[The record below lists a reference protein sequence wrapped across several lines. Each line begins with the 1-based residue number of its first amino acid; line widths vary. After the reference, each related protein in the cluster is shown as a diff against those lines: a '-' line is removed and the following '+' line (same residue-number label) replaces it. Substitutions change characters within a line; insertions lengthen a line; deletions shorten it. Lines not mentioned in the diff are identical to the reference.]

1 LLKEPSRKKTY
12 IFLVYVLLVLV
23 TFIAYERLRHNDF
36 VSYDDELY
44 VTKNPHVCGGITRE
58 SIIWVFTTPH
68 GDASYWLPLTWLS
81 HMLDCQLFGLRA
93 PGHHLTSLLFHT
105 VNALLLFWILKSTT
119 GAVWRSVFVAAVF
132 ALHPL
137 RVESV
142 AWVAER
148 KDVLSGFFWML
159 TIAAYILY
167 ASRPG
172 IKRYLPVVLTFCLG
186 LMAKPMVVTLPFV
199 LLLLDYW
206 PLGRFQWKTKGQPED
221 LSQLESA
228 KVTCR
233 RQPLWWLLVEKIP
246 LFILAGASSLLT
258 YIVVQ
263 NLGAHVGY
271 LSLKL
276 RIGNALV
283 SYVGYI
289 VKTFYPV
296 HLAVFYPYRPDVGP
310 LWQLI
315 VCFTIL
321 VVGSAAVIYFGRRRR
336 YLMVGWLW
344 YLGTLVPVI
353 GLVQVG
359 SQAMA
364 DRYSYLSTIGLLI
377 MICWGA
383 AELAKRMRYREIV
396 LAAVM
401 VSAALALAVGTWL
414 QVGYWQNS
422 ITLFEHAVAVT
433 KDNYLA
439 HNNLGVELSR
449 QGKVNKAIEHYAEAV
464 RIWPAGKV
472 ALTNLARL
480 LTRKG
485 RVDEVIGY
493 YREYL
498 QEEPKDH
505 QIHKQLA
512 DALVLQGESI
522 SHGGFGPRYLTR
534 GKLDEAVKHYRQAL
548 RLKRDYFEA
557 HHRLA
562 VVLQKQGKLEAAIR
576 HYREALKLNPED
588 RKVRQALE
596 AALSEQNKLRKQET
610 QGEKD

>member
-1 LLKEPSRKKTY
+1 MLKEPSRKKTY
-12 IFLVYVLLVLV
+12 IFLVYILLALV

-36 VSYDDELY
+36 VSIDDELY
-44 VTKNPHVCGGITRE
+44 VTKNPHVYGGITRE
-58 SIIWVFTTPH
+58 SVIWAFTTPH
-68 GDASYWLPLTWLS
+68 GDTSYWQPLTWLS
-81 HMLDCQLFGLRA
+81 HMLDCQLFGLNA
-93 PGHHLTSLLFHT
+93 LGHHFTSLLFHIANT
-105 VNALLLFWILKSTT
+105 LLLFWILKNTT
-119 GAVWRSVFVAAVF
+119 GAFWRSVFVAAVF

-148 KDVLSGFFWML
+148 KGVLSGFFWML
-159 TIAAYILY
+159 TITAYILY
-167 ASRPG
+167 AKRPG
-172 IKRYLPVVLTFCLG
+172 IKRYLLVVVALCLG

-206 PLGRFQWKTKGQPED
+206 PLGRFQWKTKGRPED

-246 LFILAGASSLLT
+246 LFILAGASGLLT

-263 NLGAHVGY
+263 NLGARVGY

-296 HLAVFYPYRPDVGP
+296 HLAVFYPYRPDVGL

-321 VVGSAAVIYFGRRRR
+321 VVASAAVIYFGRRRR

-353 GLVQVG
+353 GLIQVG

-396 LAAVM
+396 LATAM

-414 QVGYWQNS
+414 QVGYWRNS

-433 KDNYLA
+433 RDNYLA
-439 HNNLGVELSR
+439 HNNLGAALSR
-449 QGKVNKAIEHYAEAV
+449 QGKVSGAIEHYAEAV

-472 ALTNLARL
+472 ALTNLAPL
-480 LTRKG
+480 LIWKG
-485 RVDEVIGY
+485 RIDEVVGY

-512 DALVLQGESI
+512 DTLVRQAESI
-522 SHGGFGPRYLTR
+522 SRGGFEPSYLAKS
-534 GKLDEAVKHYRQAL
+534 KLDEAVKHYRQAL
-548 RLKRDYFEA
+548 RLKPNFAEARSNLRHAQTLRD
-557 HHRLA
+557 RL
-562 VVLQKQGKLEAAIR
+562 
-576 HYREALKLNPED
+576 D
-588 RKVRQALE
+588 KV
-596 AALSEQNKLRKQET
+596 K
-610 QGEKD
+610 